1 MRLAELW
8 WRLPLALIGGLLALY
23 TFPTENVW
31 VLAPLIPALILLA
44 TLGMSFWGACLVGF
58 VAGQAFYI
66 AHIEWIALYLGP
78 VPLIALSTLMSLF
91 FAVGVGVT
99 AWIWKKLKPK
109 AGQYFGFAFIAA
121 GIWTTREWVVINFPY
136 GGFPWSRLSMT
147 QAYGP
152 LANWSF
158 WGGLSLLSFAIAL
171 LGALIAMFVFSLKAK
186 RVNRIPYAIA
196 AAAIALIPV
205 ATPTTLFNPEVGTK
219 VVAAVQGNAKAGL
232 FANHTSGTILQ
243 NHLDASELIF
253 ESDLADQVELVVWP
267 ENASDVDPL
276 RSEIARSKI
285 EAFSERVDA
294 PFTFG
299 TITKRGEESFNSTI
313 LWEPGVGPVDFYDKK
328 RPVPFAEYVPDR
340 EFWRMLAPDLI
351 DLVPRG
357 YSFGEKDGIFQTN
370 GLSSGSLI
378 CFEIAVDDIPR
389 GLALEGAQ
397 LILSQTNNAD
407 FGYSDETYQQAA
419 IAKLR
424 SIETGRT
431 VVNISTVGLSAIFLP
446 TGETMAELPW
456 YEPGAMVERVPLH
469 TGMTPALI
477 LGGWIDL
484 LILLLTLVLVGL
496 RWQKR

>member
-1 MRLAELW
+1 VRLSELW
-8 WRLPLALIGGLLALY
+8 WRLPLALVGGLVALY

-44 TLGMSFWGACLVGF
+44 TLGMNFWGAYLVGF
-58 VAGQAFYI
+58 IAGQAFYI
-66 AHIEWIALYLGP
+66 AHIEWISLYLGP
-78 VPLIALSTLMSLF
+78 VPLIALSTLMSLY
-91 FAVGVGVT
+91 FALGVAVT
-99 AWIWKKLKPK
+99 AWLWKKLKPK
-109 AGQYFGFAFIAA
+109 ASQYFVFAFIAA
-121 GIWTTREWVVINFPY
+121 GIWTTREWLAINFPY
-136 GGFPWSRLSMT
+136 GGFPWSRLAMT
-147 QAYGP
+147 QAYSP

-171 LGALIAMFVFSLKAK
+171 LGALIAMVVFSLKAK

-196 AAAIALIPV
+196 AASIALIPV
-205 ATPTTLFNPEVGTK
+205 ATPTALFNPEVGTK

-232 FANHTSGTILQ
+232 FANQTQGTILQ

-253 ESDLADQVELVVWP
+253 DSDLADQVELVVWP

-285 EAFSERVDA
+285 EAFANRVDA

-299 TITKRGEESFNSTI
+299 TITRRGDESFNSTL

-357 YSFGEKDGIFQTN
+357 YSFGEKDGIFET
-370 GLSSGSLI
+370 GEFFSGTLI

-424 SIETGRT
+424 AIETGRT

-469 TGMTPALI
+469 NGMTPALF

-484 LILLLTLVLVGL
+484 LILLLLVILVAL

>member
-1 MRLAELW
+1 MRLSELW
-8 WRLPLALIGGLLALY
+8 WRLPLALLGGLIALY
-23 TFPTENVW
+23 AFPTENVW
-31 VLAPLIPALILLA
+31 ILAPLIPALILLA
-44 TLGMSFWGACLVGF
+44 TLGMNFWGAYLVGF
-58 VAGQAFYI
+58 IAGQAFYV

-78 VPLIALSTLMSLF
+78 VPLIALSTLMSVY
-91 FAVGVGVT
+91 FALGVAVT

-109 AGQYFGFAFIAA
+109 ASHYFAFAFIAA
-121 GIWTTREWVVINFPY
+121 GIWTSREWLAISFPY

-171 LGALIAMFVFSLKAK
+171 LGALIAMFVFTLKAK

-196 AAAIALIPV
+196 AAGIALIPV

-232 FANHTSGTILQ
+232 FANQTPGTILQ

-253 ESDLADQVELVVWP
+253 RSDLADEVELVVWP

-285 EAFSERVDA
+285 EAFSNRIDA

-299 TITKRGEESFNSTI
+299 TITKRGEESFNSTL
-313 LWEPGVGPVDFYDKK
+313 LWEPGIGPVDFYDKK

-357 YSFGEKDGIFQTN
+357 YSFGAKDGIFETD
-370 GLSSGSLI
+370 GLQSGSLI

-424 SIETGRT
+424 AIETGRT

-446 TGETMAELPW
+446 TGETLAELPW

-469 TGMTPALI
+469 SGMTPALI
-477 LGGWIDL
+477 IGGWIDL
-484 LILLLTLVLVGL
+484 LILLLTVVLVGL

>member
-1 MRLAELW
+1 MRLSELW
-8 WRLPLALIGGLLALY
+8 WRLPLALLGGLIALY
-23 TFPTENVW
+23 AFPTENVW
-31 VLAPLIPALILLA
+31 ILAPLIPALILLA
-44 TLGMSFWGACLVGF
+44 TLGMNFWGAYLVGF
-58 VAGQAFYI
+58 IAGQAFYV

-78 VPLIALSTLMSLF
+78 VPLIALSTLMSVY
-91 FAVGVGVT
+91 FALGVAVT

-109 AGQYFGFAFIAA
+109 ASHYFAFAFIAA
-121 GIWTTREWVVINFPY
+121 GIWTSREWLAISFPY

-171 LGALIAMFVFSLKAK
+171 LGALIAMFVFTLKAK

-196 AAAIALIPV
+196 ADGIALIPV

-232 FANHTSGTILQ
+232 FANQTPGTILQ

-253 ESDLADQVELVVWP
+253 RSDLADEVELVVWP

-285 EAFSERVDA
+285 EAFSNRIDA

-299 TITKRGEESFNSTI
+299 TITKRGEESFNSTL
-313 LWEPGVGPVDFYDKK
+313 LWEPGIGPVDFYDKK

-357 YSFGEKDGIFQTN
+357 YSFGAKDGIFETD
-370 GLSSGSLI
+370 GLQSGSLI

-424 SIETGRT
+424 AIETGRT

-446 TGETMAELPW
+446 TGETLAELPW

-469 TGMTPALI
+469 SGMTPALI
-477 LGGWIDL
+477 IGGWIDL
-484 LILLLTLVLVGL
+484 LILLLTVVLVGL

>member
-1 MRLAELW
+1 MRLSELW
-8 WRLPLALIGGLLALY
+8 WRLPLALLGGLIALY
-23 TFPTENVW
+23 AFPTENVW
-31 VLAPLIPALILLA
+31 ILAPLIPALILLA
-44 TLGMSFWGACLVGF
+44 TLGMNFWGAYLVGF
-58 VAGQAFYI
+58 LAGQAFYV

-78 VPLIALSTLMSLF
+78 VPLIALSTLMSVY
-91 FAVGVGVT
+91 FALGVAVT

-109 AGQYFGFAFIAA
+109 ASHYFGFAFIAA
-121 GIWTTREWVVINFPY
+121 GIWTSREWLAINFPY

-186 RVNRIPYAIA
+186 RVNRFPYAIA
-196 AAAIALIPV
+196 AAGIALIPV

-232 FANHTSGTILQ
+232 FANQTPGTILQ

-253 ESDLADQVELVVWP
+253 RSDLADEVDLVVWP

-285 EAFSERVDA
+285 EAFSSRIDA

-357 YSFGEKDGIFQTN
+357 YSFGVKDGIFETD
-370 GLSSGSLI
+370 GLLAGSLI

-424 SIETGRT
+424 AIETGRT

-446 TGETMAELPW
+446 TGETLAELPW
-456 YEPGAMVERVPLH
+456 YEPGAMVERVPLYS
-469 TGMTPALI
+469 GMTPALI
-477 LGGWIDL
+477 VGGWIDL

>member
-232 FANHTSGTILQ
+232 FANHTPGTILQ

-469 TGMTPALI
+469 NGMTPALI

-484 LILLLTLVLVGL
+484 LILLLTVVLVGL

>member
-1 MRLAELW
+1 VRLSELW
-8 WRLPLALIGGLLALY
+8 WRLPLALLGGLIALY
-23 TFPTENVW
+23 VFPTENVW
-31 VLAPLIPALILLA
+31 ILAPLIPALILLA
-44 TLGMSFWGACLVGF
+44 TLGMNFWGAYLVGF
-58 VAGQAFYI
+58 LAGQAFYV

-78 VPLIALSTLMSLF
+78 VPLIALSTLMSLY
-91 FAVGVGVT
+91 FALGVAVT

-109 AGQYFGFAFIAA
+109 ASHYFGFSFIAA
-121 GIWTTREWVVINFPY
+121 GIWTSREWLAINFPY

-186 RVNRIPYAIA
+186 RVNRFPYAIA
-196 AAAIALIPV
+196 AAGIALIPV

-232 FANHTSGTILQ
+232 FANQTPGTILQ

-253 ESDLADQVELVVWP
+253 ESELADEVELVVWP

-285 EAFSERVDA
+285 EAFSSRIDA

-357 YSFGEKDGIFQTN
+357 YSFGVKDGIFETD
-370 GLSSGSLI
+370 GLLAGSLI

-424 SIETGRT
+424 AIETGRT

-446 TGETMAELPW
+446 TGETLAELPW

-469 TGMTPALI
+469 SGMTPALI
-477 LGGWIDL
+477 VGGWIDL